1 MMDFVNFEGQ
11 RTGLAEQLVR
21 SGAIRS
27 DVVRTAIAA
36 VPRHDFAPES
46 RRHSAYEDDPIL
58 LKRGA
63 DGRVVSTIS
72 QPTMIATMLEE
83 LSVEPG
89 DRIFEVGTASG
100 YNAALLAELAG
111 ENGRVVTVELEADL
125 ARLASETLRAT
136 GYRERV
142 AVIEGD
148 GSAGYAASAPYDRII
163 ITAGAPSIAP
173 AWVEE
178 LREGG
183 RLVVPVTNASGNGF
197 CRTYVKTGTELE
209 LLAEIPCAFVPLRH

>member
-1 MMDFVNFEGQ
+1 MSDERNLRARQ
-11 RTGLAEQLVR
+11 ALVADLCR
-21 SGAIRS
+21 SR
-27 DVVRTAIAA
+27 VVQTEAIAEALLA
-36 VPRHDFAPES
+36 VPRELFAPAEAD
-46 RRHSAYEDDPIL
+46 AYDDSPIL

-100 YNAALLAELAG
+100 YNAALLAELAR

-136 GYRERV
+136 GYGERV

-163 ITAGAPSIAP
+163 ITAGAPSIAA
-173 AWVEE
+173 AWAEE